1 MKRLI
6 NLSLAALACSLV
18 FTNCAKEIESLV
30 PETPDAGEF
39 EIIASA
45 STKTTNDGLS
55 TKWAADDGIN
65 LFHAEAGTSTYTSD
79 GKFSIAAAD
88 LNDGKFKGT
97 LGADL
102 KADKSYD
109 WYAFYP
115 YSSSIT
121 TPANTSAGY
130 TVLGCYSS
138 NSNQTQTGVN
148 SMSHLAG
155 DKYPLYGKATGVSAS
170 DVPSVTMAPAFSV
183 VEIAV
188 KNSTDAALS
197 VSSIEFTAPEDIIG
211 QYYISFSGDNASYT
225 KRNDSSVSATAKLT
239 VTEASIAVGA
249 TAKFYLAVKPFTA
262 TSGSKLSISVN
273 KYEKELTLT
282 KYVTFTEGK
291 IKKLSFDYDQKPQ
304 VYELITTDGAFVNG
318 GKYVFA
324 IKGGATGDNTYYFI
338 NNNGNS
344 NNLTASALTVSA
356 DNKITN
362 PGVAYVFEAVTNGTG
377 FNLKNSNGKYI
388 NGSDA
393 KINTNH
399 GTARCYIPTFL
410 SESSCYKLTDQSNSR
425 SIRYYYSNGTGI
437 RGYVDSGTQGFVDQ
451 IETNASLVSQR
462 SGAWYVFK
470 LGGLVTTTDPTIS
483 PASVN
488 DSPARGGVGLTK
500 NIVLSNF
507 TTAPT
512 LTATPDG
519 ICVTAASVSNVTT
532 SGATV
537 TYTLAPNYDSTAKN
551 GTITVSDGNGH
562 SGTVAISQ
570 LAAEFKVSME
580 EVELNA
586 NSGASA
592 QITVTSDFDWTIDD
606 SGLSGFTVS
615 PNSFTYTDN
624 SKQTVT
630 ITATGSNANAAS
642 TDLDLFAIVRTA
654 DNEELIVTVSQ
665 KSAKLAT
672 PTLTLTP
679 DAANK
684 KFKVEWT
691 SVPNASKYE
700 YCVLDSNA
708 DYKVAVTQTTD
719 ASTRS
724 FEVTGITLSEEY
736 TVSVKAIGDN
746 NPWLD
751 SADAE
756 ETITVK
762 ASSSTA
768 TISLGSAS
776 WTAAADSKSATLTHD
791 VLTMEY
797 SLSNT
802 GTMKNALQSGHIR
815 LYGNSTLTITP
826 VSGKS
831 ISKLVFTATSDS
843 YATPL
848 KSSTWT
854 NAAATSSGSTIT
866 VTVTAPSKPVTAV
879 LSAQSRVS
887 SVVVTYE

>member
-18 FTNCAKEIESLV
+18 FTNCAKEIESLA

-45 STKTTNDGLS
+45 STKTTNDGLN
-55 TKWAADDGIN
+55 TKWAANDGIN
-65 LFHAEAGTSTYTSD
+65 LFHAETGTSTYKDD
-79 GKFSIAAAD
+79 GQFSIEATD
-88 LNDGKFKGT
+88 LTDGKFKGN
-97 LGADL
+97 LISAL
-102 KADKSYD
+102 ESDKYYD
-109 WYAFYP
+109 WYATYP
-115 YSSSIT
+115 YSSYIK
-121 TPANTSAGY
+121 TPANTNGY
-130 TVLGCYSS
+130 SYIGSRSDAV
-138 NSNQTQTGVN
+138 QTQVGVN
-148 SMSHLAG
+148 SLSHIAG
-155 DKYPLYGKATGVSAS
+155 NNYPLYGNATGVSAS
-170 DVPSVTMAPAFSV
+170 DVPSITMAPAFSV

-197 VSSIEFTAPEDIIG
+197 VSSIEFTAPENIVG
-211 QYYISFSGDNASYT
+211 AFYIDFSGNAATYT
-225 KRNDSSVSATAKLT
+225 DYSKYVAKTAKLT
-239 VTEASIAVGA
+239 VTGASIAVGE

-262 TSGSKLSISVN
+262 NSGSELSIAVN
-273 KYEKELTLT
+273 GSTKKLTLT
-282 KYVTFTEGK
+282 KDVTFTEGK
-291 IKKLSFDYDQKPQ
+291 IKKLSFDYDQKPP

-324 IKGGATGDNTYYFI
+324 IKGGVTGDNTYYFI
-338 NNNGNS
+338 NNNGSS
-344 NNLTASALTVSA
+344 NNLTASVLTVSA

-362 PGVAYVFEAVTNGTG
+362 PDVAYVFEAVTNGTG
-377 FNLKNSNGKYI
+377 FSLKNSKGNYI
-388 NGSDA
+388 NGANA
-393 KINTNH
+393 KINTNSP
-399 GTARCYIPTFL
+399 TARCYIPTFL
-410 SESSCYKLTDQSNSR
+410 SESNCYKLKDGDR
-425 SIRYYYSNGTGI
+425 SIRYYDKTSI
-437 RGYVDSGTQGFVDQ
+437 RGYADSSNQGFVDQ
-451 IETNASLVSQR
+451 IATNKSLASQE

-470 LGGLVTTTDPTIS
+470 LGGLVTTTDPAIS

-488 DSPARGGVGLTK
+488 DAPARGGVGLTK
-500 NIVLSNF
+500 NIILSNF

-519 ICVTAASVSNVTT
+519 TCVTAASVSNVTT

-537 TYTLAPNYDSTAKN
+537 TYTLAPNYGNTTKN
-551 GTITVSDGNGH
+551 GTIMVSDGNGH
-562 SGTVAISQ
+562 SGTVTISQ
-570 LAAEFKVSME
+570 LAAEFKVSRE

-586 NSGASA
+586 NSGASG

-630 ITATGSNANAAS
+630 ITATGSNANAA
-642 TDLDLFAIVRTA
+642 TADLDLFAIVRTA
-654 DNEELIVTVSQ
+654 DSEELIVTVSQ

-679 DAANK
+679 DTANQ
-684 KFKVEWT
+684 KFTVTWT
-691 SVPNASKYE
+691 SVPNAAKYE

-719 ASTRS
+719 ASTMS
-724 FEVTGITLSEEY
+724 FEVTGITLGEEY

-746 NPWLD
+746 SPWLD

-762 ASSSTA
+762 ASSSTT
-768 TISLGSAS
+768 TISLGKAN
-776 WTAAADSKSATLTHD
+776 WTTEAADSKSATLTND
-791 VLTMEY
+791 VLTMKY
-797 SLSNT
+797 DISQKNQKMS
-802 GTMKNALQSGHIR
+802 NALQSDHIR
-815 LYGNSTLTITP
+815 LYSGSTLTITQ
-826 VSGKS
+826 VSGKNV
-831 ISKLVFTATSDS
+831 SKLVFTVTETK

-848 KSSTWT
+848 RNSTWT
-854 NAAATSSGSTIT
+854 NASATSSTSSGFTIT
-866 VTVTAPSKPVTAV
+866 VTVTDPSKPVTAV
-879 LSAQSRVS
+879 LGDQSRVS

>member
-30 PETPDAGEF
+30 PETPKAGEF

-45 STKTTNDGLS
+45 DTKTTNDGLN
-55 TKWAADDGIN
+55 TKWAANDGIN
-65 LFHAEAGTSTYTSD
+65 LFHAEAGTSTYTDD
-79 GKFSIAAAD
+79 GEFSIAAAD
-88 LNDGKFKGT
+88 LETGKFKGT

-102 KADKSYD
+102 SADKSYD

-115 YSSSIT
+115 YSSYIT
-121 TPANTSAGY
+121 TPANTNAGY
-130 TVLGCYSS
+130 TVLGCYS
-138 NSNQTQTGVN
+138 NSAQTQTGVGN
-148 SMSHLAG
+148 MSHLAG
-155 DKYPLYGKATGVSAS
+155 SNYPLYGKATGVSAS
-170 DVPSVTMAPAFSV
+170 DVPSITMTPAFSV

-188 KNSTDAALS
+188 KNSTGAALS

-225 KRNDSSVSATAKLT
+225 ERGSSSVSATAKLT
-239 VTEASIAVGA
+239 VTEASIATGA

-262 TSGSKLSISVN
+262 ASGSELSISVN
-273 KYEKELTLT
+273 GYEKKLTLT
-282 KYVTFTEGK
+282 KDVTFSEGK

-338 NNNGNS
+338 NNNGGS
-344 NNLTASALTVSA
+344 NNLTESALTVSA
-356 DNKITN
+356 DNKITD

-377 FNLKNSNGKYI
+377 FSLKNSNGKYI
-388 NGSDA
+388 NGSAA
-393 KINTNH
+393 KINTNS
-399 GTARCYIPTFL
+399 TARCYIPTFL
-410 SESSCYKLTDQSNSR
+410 SESNCYKLKDGTR
-425 SIRYYYSNGTGI
+425 SIRYYSDGTSI
-437 RGYVDSGTQGFVDQ
+437 RGYADNSDGQPFVDQ
-451 IETNASLVSQR
+451 IATNASLTNQK

-483 PASVN
+483 PASVS
-488 DSPARGGVGLTK
+488 DSPAHGGVNLTK
-500 NIVLSNF
+500 DIVLSNF

-519 ICVTAASVSNVTT
+519 TCVTAASVSNVTT

-537 TYTLAPNYDSTAKN
+537 TYTLAPNYGSTAKS

-562 SGTVAISQ
+562 SGIITISQ
-570 LAAEFKVSME
+570 LAAAFTVSRE

-586 NSGASA
+586 NSGAYA

-606 SGLSGFTVS
+606 SSLSGFTVS

-624 SKQTVT
+624 TKQTVT
-630 ITATGSNANAAS
+630 ITATGSNSSAS
-642 TDLDLFAIVRTA
+642 PADLDIFAIVRTA
-654 DNEELIVTVSQ
+654 DSEELLVTVSQ

-672 PTLTLTP
+672 PSLTLTP

-700 YCVLDSNA
+700 YCVLDKA
-708 DYKVAVTQTTD
+708 GEYKVDPTQTTD

-724 FEVTGITLSEEY
+724 FEVTGITLGDEY
-736 TVSVKAIGDN
+736 TVNVKAIGDN
-746 NPWLD
+746 NPWID
-751 SADAE
+751 SAEAE

-768 TISLGSAS
+768 TISLGSAN

-791 VLTMEY
+791 VLTMVY
-797 SLSNT
+797 SQSESTTTMENGLS
-802 GTMKNALQSGHIR
+802 SDHIR
-815 LYGNSTLTITP
+815 LHQGKELTITP
-826 VSGKS
+826 VTGKS
-831 ISKLVFTATSDS
+831 ISKLVFTVTENK

-848 KSSTWT
+848 KNSTWT
-854 NAAATSSGSTIT
+854 NAAATSSGTT
-866 VTVTAPSKPVTAV
+866 VTVTVADPSKPVTVKAT
-879 LSAQSRVS
+879 AQSRIKT
-887 SVVVTYE
+887 VVVTYE